1 MYIGAGYLRHL
12 TWPCTEHTGKNMD
25 LYICISACPPRCLL
39 GVNVNKNLLSNLSA
53 MLPQLLALL
62 APGRQVP
69 GFFFFISPLKPD
81 VLLSLHL
88 GFRFV
93 PCNVGE
99 RKFRV

>member
-1 MYIGAGYLRHL
+1 M
-12 TWPCTEHTGKNMD
+12 P
-25 LYICISACPPRCLL
+25 PPRCLL